1 MPLAQTCQQLLNLCS
16 RVLCLQQVLTVYDA
30 AKMCNHSQRATA
42 GEMQCQVRPI
52 AMYAAV
58 WSLTVPEFVGL
69 AALSVRYYEYAR
81 KSWPC
86 ARQEGICAEG
96 RYSSIRS

>member
-1 MPLAQTCQQLLNLCS
+1 MM
-16 RVLCLQQVLTVYDA
+16 LQ
-30 AKMCNHSQRATA
+30 KCATILRGTIA
-42 GEMQCQVRPI
+42 GERQCQVRPI
-52 AMYAAV
+52 ATYAAV

-86 ARQEGICAEG
+86 ARHEGICAEV
-96 RYSSIRS
+96 RYSSTHS